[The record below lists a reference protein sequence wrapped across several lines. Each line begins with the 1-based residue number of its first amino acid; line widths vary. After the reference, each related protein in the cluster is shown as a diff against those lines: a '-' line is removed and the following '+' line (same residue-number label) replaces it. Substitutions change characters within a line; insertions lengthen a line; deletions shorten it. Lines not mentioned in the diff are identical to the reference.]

1 MAKKL
6 SKSSRKKFLPTKY
19 KFFSGPLYKMEN
31 HHHKKGPFSIKVGD
45 FQLLNQQLCYA
56 CLPIPKVP
64 LSANVLPIEG
74 AIECMQQEALS
85 SAAAANNG
93 RGHRPNKRRNERTED
108 GVE

>member
-1 MAKKL
+1 
-6 SKSSRKKFLPTKY
+6 
-19 KFFSGPLYKMEN
+19 MEN
-31 HHHKKGPFSIKVGD
+31 HHHKKGPFSIKVED

-64 LSANVLPIEG
+64 LCANVLPIEG

-108 GVE
+108 GGE